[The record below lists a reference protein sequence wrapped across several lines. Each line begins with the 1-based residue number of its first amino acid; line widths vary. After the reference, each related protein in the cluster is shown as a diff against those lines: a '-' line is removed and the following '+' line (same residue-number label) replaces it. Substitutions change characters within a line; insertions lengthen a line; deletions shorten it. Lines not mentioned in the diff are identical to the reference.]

1 MEKSKKYL
9 SDILMAID
17 LIEKFTV
24 DVNEFNLYDTD
35 LKTQSAVERQLM
47 IIG

>member
-1 MEKSKKYL
+1 
-9 SDILMAID
+9 MAID

-24 DVNEFNLYDTD
+24 DITNVNIYQND
-35 LKTQSAVERQLM
+35 LKTQSAVERQLA